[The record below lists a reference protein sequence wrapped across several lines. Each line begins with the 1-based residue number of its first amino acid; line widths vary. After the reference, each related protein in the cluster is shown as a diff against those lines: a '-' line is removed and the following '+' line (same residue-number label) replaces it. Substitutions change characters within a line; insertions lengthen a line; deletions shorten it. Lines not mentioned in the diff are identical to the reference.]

1 MSTSLAIAGVTTMLM
16 DRLNDGLLNNN
27 FNGPVDVSA
36 KPPDKVTS
44 GNINSNETP
53 QLNIFMYQ
61 VTPNIGWRNADL
73 PSRSS
78 IGQRLTNPPLALD
91 LHYLISAYGE
101 EDVETD
107 LLLGSAVQ
115 LLHEMPVLTR
125 EEIRISLTEA
135 DLPNHLKGIGLSDT
149 GLADQM
155 DLIKITPE
163 FLNTEEMSKLWS
175 AIQSNYRPS
184 VAYMVTVV
192 LIQEE
197 KPTRSPLPVLKRGS
211 NDSGP
216 IVLPSLVPPTPAICS
231 LEYPDQQN
239 SARLNSTI
247 TIQGYHLDGNNV
259 EVVFTHSN
267 VPDLAQ
273 TIALTLVDVT
283 DTELTVQIPNDPV
296 NWPAGLY
303 TIEVRLDI
311 PGETYTRITNNLP
324 FVLAPTLTLPIP
336 PVSITRAA
344 SQVTV
349 VADCSPQVRPNQT
362 ANLIIGQE
370 AAIAEARTTTVSQL
384 SFIFGDIAANT
395 YPVRLRIDGAESWLI
410 DMSVIPPIFD
420 PGQTITVP
428 A

>member
-1 MSTSLAIAGVTTMLM
+1 VSASLAIAGVTIMLM

-36 KPPDKVTS
+36 KPPDKAVS
-44 GNINSNETP
+44 GNNNSNESA
-53 QLNIFMYQ
+53 QLNIFLYL
-61 VTPNIGWRNADL
+61 VTPNIGWRNTDL

-91 LHYLISAYGE
+91 LHYLISAYGDK
-101 EDVETD
+101 DVETD

-115 LLHEMPVLTR
+115 LLHEMPVISR

-155 DLIKITPE
+155 ELIKITPE

-231 LEYPDQQN
+231 IEYPNQQN

-247 TIQGYHLDGNNV
+247 TIQGYHLDGNDV
-259 EVVFTHSN
+259 EVVFTPGN
-267 VPDLAQ
+267 VADLSQ
-273 TIALTLVDVT
+273 TIALALVEVT
-283 DTELTVQIPNDPV
+283 ATELTVQIPNDSV

-303 TIEVRLDI
+303 TVEVRLDI

-324 FVLAPTLTLPIP
+324 FVLAPTLTLP

-349 VADCSPQVRPNQT
+349 VIDCSPEVRPNQT

-370 AAIAEARTTTVSQL
+370 KAIAEAHTTTVGQL
-384 SFIFGDIAANT
+384 SFIFGDITADT

-410 DMSVIPPIFD
+410 DMSVIPPVFD
-420 PGQTITVP
+420 PSQTIAVP